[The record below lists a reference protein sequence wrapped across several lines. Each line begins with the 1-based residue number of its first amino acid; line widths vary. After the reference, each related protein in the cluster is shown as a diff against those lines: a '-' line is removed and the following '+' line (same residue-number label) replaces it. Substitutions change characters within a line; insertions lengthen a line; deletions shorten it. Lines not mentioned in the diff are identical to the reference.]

1 MFTVLYKSNIIENKD
16 KTLITFIV
24 SAITYSLIHY
34 IIFNDFF
41 NSFEIINYIHIGFYI
56 IFFVDFCFFIK
67 MITEDKLN
75 DEIIN
80 SVKEKEAIQDYYGK
94 IIEQLSSELNTIQKT
109 KPNTDKQKQEKEQ
122 EIQQIETQ
130 ETKEEQNN
138 TTEIQ
143 KEIEITNEEKTEDK
157 EN

>member
-16 KTLITFIV
+16 KTLITFTV

-94 IIEQLSSELNTIQKT
+94 IIEQLSSELNTVQKT

>member
-41 NSFEIINYIHIGFYI
+41 NSFGFINYIHIGFYI

-94 IIEQLSSELNTIQKT
+94 IIEQLSSELNTVQKK
-109 KPNTDKQKQEKEQ
+109 KPNTDEQKQEKEQ
-122 EIQQIETQ
+122 EFQQIETQ

>member
-94 IIEQLSSELNTIQKT
+94 IIEQLSSELNTVQKT

>member
-94 IIEQLSSELNTIQKT
+94 IIEQLSSELNTVQKT
-109 KPNTDKQKQEKEQ
+109 KPNTDEQKQEKEQ
-122 EIQQIETQ
+122 EFQQIETQ
-130 ETKEEQNN
+130 ETKEKQNN
-138 TTEIQ
+138 TTELQ
-143 KEIEITNEEKTEDK
+143 KEIEITNEEKAEDK

>member
-1 MFTVLYKSNIIENKD
+1 
-16 KTLITFIV
+16 
-24 SAITYSLIHY
+24 
-34 IIFNDFF
+34 
-41 NSFEIINYIHIGFYI
+41 
-56 IFFVDFCFFIK
+56 
-67 MITEDKLN
+67 MITEDRLN

-94 IIEQLSSELNTIQKT
+94 IIEQLSSELNTVQKT
-109 KPNTDKQKQEKEQ
+109 KPNTDEQKQEKEQ

>member
-1 MFTVLYKSNIIENKD
+1 
-16 KTLITFIV
+16 
-24 SAITYSLIHY
+24 
-34 IIFNDFF
+34 
-41 NSFEIINYIHIGFYI
+41 
-56 IFFVDFCFFIK
+56 

-94 IIEQLSSELNTIQKT
+94 IIEQLSSELNTVQKT
-109 KPNTDKQKQEKEQ
+109 KPNTDEQKQEKEQ
-122 EIQQIETQ
+122 EFQQIETQ

-143 KEIEITNEEKTEDK
+143 KEIEITNEEKTENK

>member
-1 MFTVLYKSNIIENKD
+1 MFTILYKSNIIKNKD

-24 SAITYSLIHY
+24 SAITYSLVHY

-41 NSFEIINYIHIGFYI
+41 NSFEYINYIHIGFYI

-67 MITEDKLN
+67 MITEDRLN

-94 IIEQLSSELNTIQKT
+94 IIEQLSSELNTVQQT
-109 KPNTDKQKQEKEQ
+109 KPNTDEQKQEKAQ
-122 EIQQIETQ
+122 EIQHLEI
-130 ETKEEQNN
+130 KEEQNN
-138 TTEIQ
+138 TDMQ
-143 KEIEITNEEKTEDK
+143 KQIEKVNEEKIKDK